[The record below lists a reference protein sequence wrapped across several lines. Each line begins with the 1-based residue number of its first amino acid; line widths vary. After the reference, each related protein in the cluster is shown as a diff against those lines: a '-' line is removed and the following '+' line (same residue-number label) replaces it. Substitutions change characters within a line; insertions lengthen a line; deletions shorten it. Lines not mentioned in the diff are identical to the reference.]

1 MCNQH
6 DEGYE
11 GIMTAQELIDN
22 LKVCPPDAKVR
33 LSVENNYAVDRI
45 EEDITRIDCY
55 VGFVVLSND

>member
-1 MCNQH
+1 
-6 DEGYE
+6 
-11 GIMTAQELIDN
+11 MTAQELIDN